1 VTLVGGPAGQLPAT
15 PQAARRTGPVR
26 RAAEAIRGHEETGW
40 RIAVLVPL
48 AALVF
53 AITVLAIKAYPAIK
67 YNGFGFLTRRTWNAG
82 GSSAYAQPVYTNG
95 VEHPASVSYGAWALI
110 VGTVQTSFIAVL
122 LALPISIG
130 AAFALTERLPR
141 WIARPLGF
149 AVELLAGIPSVIFG
163 LWGILTLGPFLA
175 KHVYPIVADH
185 MPDVP
190 VLRYFRQPVGSGEG
204 LLTAGIVLALMIVP
218 IITATT
224 RDLFLQVPPLP
235 KEGATALGMTDSEVA
250 RRVTL
255 PWVRSGIIGATVL
268 GLGRALGETIAVAM
282 ISGSIITI
290 ASNVYSPMTTIAA
303 TIVSQLD
310 GAETDGTGFAVATL
324 AEVALVLAVISVVVN
339 ITARIIITHTSR
351 LGAPLGA

>member
-1 VTLVGGPAGQLPAT
+1 
-15 PQAARRTGPVR
+15 
-26 RAAEAIRGHEETGW
+26 
-40 RIAVLVPL
+40 VLVPL

-67 YNGFGFLTRRTWNAG
+67 YNGFGFLTRRTWNAVAPRPMP
-82 GSSAYAQPVYTNG
+82 SRLHER

-122 LALPISIG
+122 LRCLSRSG
-130 AAFALTERLPR
+130 
-141 WIARPLGF
+141 RPLPSPS
-149 AVELLAGIPSVIFG
+149 ASPAGSRARSASPSSSWPDPLGHLRPVG
-163 LWGILTLGPFLA
+163 HPHLGPFLA

-235 KEGATALGMTDSEVA
+235 KEGATALA
-250 RRVTL
+250 
-255 PWVRSGIIGATVL
+255 
-268 GLGRALGETIAVAM
+268 
-282 ISGSIITI
+282 
-290 ASNVYSPMTTIAA
+290 
-303 TIVSQLD
+303 
-310 GAETDGTGFAVATL
+310 
-324 AEVALVLAVISVVVN
+324 
-339 ITARIIITHTSR
+339 
-351 LGAPLGA
+351 